1 VESLLK
7 DSKHYESEDE
17 DGEISFE
24 QLFQVK
30 VEEDVFGTQI
40 DQVGFAAGQAI
51 EAVLEIG
58 QLWVLGRGLLLLITH
73 ENIL

>member
-1 VESLLK
+1 MESLLK

-40 DQVGFAAGQAI
+40 DQVGFPAGQAI